1 MRFKQPK
8 AKGEGHLLNDSGVN
22 DEKIWGQHSKWVTM
36 SGPIAGKTY
45 AITFMDHPSNLRHP
59 TRWHAR
65 DYGLFAANPFC
76 EYDMDKTKPK
86 GSGDFTL
93 KAGQSITLKYRI
105 LITQGDETALKQED
119 RFKEYAAS
127 VK

>member
-1 MRFKQPK
+1 MVLKRGKTPGQ
-8 AKGEGHLLNDSGVN
+8 GHILNDLGQKDAAV
-22 DEKIWGQHSKWVTM
+22 WGQHAKWVTM
-36 SGPIAGKTY
+36 SGPIAGKPY

-76 EYDMDKTKPK
+76 EYDMDKSKEK
-86 GSGDFTL
+86 GSGDYTL

-105 LITQGDETALKQED
+105 LITQGDESTAKQNE
-119 RFKEYAAS
+119 RFAEFAK
-127 VK
+127 